1 MRVILAGVPLEI
13 TEYTEGASISFSC
26 VTASD
31 EQLSELEDALTSH
44 DRVLI
49 LLRAGER
56 IPVRVRGHEMTPPPM
71 RQLGGAV
78 HRHIVELEQVPATV
92 ARPILSPVAVAS
104 SLQREW
110 VAR

>member
-1 MRVILAGVPLEI
+1 MRVILAGVPLET
-13 TEYTEGASISFSC
+13 TEYTEGASICFSC
-26 VTASD
+26 VTAND
-31 EQLSELEDALTSH
+31 EQLSELEDALTSQ

-56 IPVRVRGHEMTPPPM
+56 IPVRVRAHEMTPPPM

-78 HRHIVELEQVPATV
+78 HRHVVELEQVPAAV
-92 ARPILSPVAVAS
+92 VRPILTPVTLAS
-104 SLQREW
+104 SLQHEW

>member
-1 MRVILAGVPLEI
+1 VPLET

-26 VTASD
+26 ITASD
-31 EQLSELEDALTSH
+31 EQLSELEDALASQ

-56 IPVRVRGHEMTPPPM
+56 IPVRVRGHAMTPPPM

-78 HRHIVELEQVPATV
+78 HRHVVELEQVPAAV
-92 ARPILSPVAVAS
+92 VRPILTPLTAAPSI
-104 SLQREW
+104 QRDW